1 MRAFPSNKVRK
12 KIPNDDY
19 KDNDDNDDSYADHD
33 DDKTQKMTEIF
44 KCYNSPPT
52 SFADLHNL

>member
-33 DDKTQKMTEIF
+33 DDKT
-44 KCYNSPPT
+44 
-52 SFADLHNL
+52 